1 MSAKDIERT
10 GAVTVQE
17 ALQTRVPGVIIGDIQ
32 GNAFQTDVQYRGFTS
47 SPVNGQPQ
55 GLAIYQNGVR
65 INEVWGDTVN
75 WEFLPSNAINDLHDN
90 EQ

>member
-55 GLAIYQNGVR
+55 GLAIYQNGGPASMR
-65 INEVWGDTVN
+65 CGATRSIGSSCPPT
-75 WEFLPSNAINDLHDN
+75 PSMI
-90 EQ
+90 

>member
-1 MSAKDIERT
+1 MSPLGGELPIEKVPGGVATVSAKDIERT

-47 SPVNGQPQ
+47 SPVNNGQPAGPRHLSERRPHQ
-55 GLAIYQNGVR
+55 
-65 INEVWGDTVN
+65 
-75 WEFLPSNAINDLHDN
+75 
-90 EQ
+90 